1 MNSLGGAVCG
11 SKVTSYLSIDLRL
24 DCPCCPATGRP
35 LASIHNPN
43 SSYLPNHPEFW
54 IDYQLI
60 KPRES
65 IVSTMEVKSDAL
77 DTGAGFYTLNDASL
91 VLHSVFTSLKT
102 FLSKLPLYQ
111 LIRLAWIIGGY
122 ILLRP
127 YIELGLRKL
136 FAGQEEHASDTVGAA
151 DITPPPQDF
160 SASGMNNEAAVGR
173 TAWGA
178 AARKRKVMIRQAWE
192 EEQARLAEEHDLDG
206 IDPDLLED

>member
-1 MNSLGGAVCG
+1 
-11 SKVTSYLSIDLRL
+11 
-24 DCPCCPATGRP
+24 
-35 LASIHNPN
+35 
-43 SSYLPNHPEFW
+43 
-54 IDYQLI
+54 
-60 KPRES
+60 
-65 IVSTMEVKSDAL
+65 MEVKSDAL
-77 DTGAGFYTLNDASL
+77 DTGARFYTLNDASL
-91 VLHSVFTSLKT
+91 VLLSVFSSLKT
-102 FLSKLPLYQ
+102 FLSKLPLHQ

-136 FAGQEEHASDTVGAA
+136 FAGQEEHASDTVRAA
-151 DITPPPQDF
+151 GITPPPQEF

-178 AARKRKVMIRQAWE
+178 AARKRKVIIRQAWE